1 VTLPLPPPPL
11 LPCPPAAGWELVSAT
26 LLPRR
31 DAEGRRAGGFSA
43 AVYLG
48 EEDRLWL
55 LSDAP
60 RGRLSGWTGLA
71 AAGEGPAPDGA
82 ARLRPLQSL
91 DLEGSAQAPLPA
103 VIDGEGLVIDG
114 DRLWVASEGRRTP
127 QRTAALYRFGRADGR
142 LEATLPLPPDWQP
155 GPGRGLAANQG
166 PESLTLLRR
175 AGAPSLLTAAESPLL
190 QDPPG
195 RARLLAWPLDGAGE
209 PAQPPLPLRPLG
221 LPARGDWGL
230 TELMAVPGER
240 GDAAGLLALQR
251 RFEAPDRWG
260 ARLAFYP
267 VPGPERPDEP
277 PLAPLFSWNLLQL
290 GVPADNWEGMTAGPP
305 LSDGRPTLVLVSDD
319 NFSPL
324 QNNHLVRL
332 APRRAAGCTTP
343 P

>member
-1 VTLPLPPPPL
+1 M
-11 LPCPPAAGWELVSAT
+11 SAT

-31 DAEGRRAGGFSA
+31 DAEGRRLGGFSA
-43 AVYLG
+43 AVYQG
-48 EEDRLWL
+48 AADRLWL

-71 AAGEGPAPDGA
+71 AASAELQPVDG
-82 ARLRPLQSL
+82 L
-91 DLEGSAQAPLPA
+91 DLQGGAQAPLPA

-127 QRTAALYRFGRADGR
+127 ARTAALYRFGRTDGR
-142 LEATLPLPPDWQP
+142 LRATLPLPQDWQAA
-155 GPGRGLAANQG
+155 PGRGLAANRG
-166 PESLTLLRR
+166 PESLTLLNRGGT
-175 AGAPSLLTAAESPLL
+175 AWLLGAAESPLL

-195 RARLLAWPLDGAGE
+195 RARLLAWPLDGEGE
-209 PAQPPLPLRPLG
+209 PAAAPVPLRALG
-221 LPARGDWGL
+221 LPRRGDWGL
-230 TELMAVPGER
+230 TELLAVPGR
-240 GDAAGLLALQR
+240 GDSTGLLALQR
-251 RFEAPDRWG
+251 RFEPPDRWG

-290 GVPADNWEGMTAGPP
+290 GVPADNWEGMTVGPP

-319 NFSPL
+319 NFNPL